1 MLMTMSFVVDDDDDD
16 AGAGFVGSLSVE
28 GSF

>member
-1 MLMTMSFVVDDDDDD
+1 MLMTMSSVVDDDDDD
-16 AGAGFVGSLSVE
+16 AGAGFVGSLTVE